1 MPEELRVAVVGAGIL
16 GQRHAR
22 VFRELAGARLVAVAD
37 PAREKAEAA
46 AQAAGAA
53 VFPDI
58 GSLLD
63 EVAVDA
69 VAVATPDHMH
79 VEPVMTALGRG
90 KHVLVEKPLATT
102 LPDAR
107 ALVEAATQGGLVLQV
122 NYSQRFVPEYAW
134 MKQQIEA
141 GVIGRPVMAVSSKQD
156 TIFVPTKMI
165 PWAAM
170 TSPIFFMSSHDI
182 DLVAWFFGAQAVRAS
197 AQERRGT
204 LTALGIDAPDGVD
217 ALLAYDTGA
226 TASFHSSWIHP
237 TSFPSVT
244 VDRMDVIGEDGLLH
258 FESRGR
264 VVECWGRAGG
274 QTVTF
279 AGPQTATE
287 VDGRIQGAFRTSL
300 ELFLRAVRTGE
311 QPPTSGART
320 LHVTEAQ
327 AAILESVSR
336 GTPIDLERT
345 GPEPGPMN
353 PAEPV
358 A

>member
-16 GQRHAR
+16 GRRHAR
-22 VFRELAGARLVAVAD
+22 VFHELEGARLVAVAD
-37 PAREKAEAA
+37 PTRAKAEAA

-58 GSLLD
+58 GALLD
-63 EVAVDA
+63 EVDVDA
-69 VAVATPDHMH
+69 VAVATPDHLH
-79 VEPVMTALGRG
+79 LDPVMTALRRG
-90 KHVLVEKPLATT
+90 KPVLVEKPLATT

-107 ALVEAATQGGLVLQV
+107 ALVAEATRGGLLLQV

-134 MKQQIEA
+134 MKQQIDA
-141 GVIGRPVMAVSSKQD
+141 GAIGRPVMALSSKQD

-170 TSPIFFMSSHDI
+170 TSPVFFMSSHDI
-182 DLVAWFFGAQAVRAS
+182 DLVAWFFGAQAVRAA

-204 LTALGIDAPDGVD
+204 LAALGIDAADGVD

-226 TASFHSSWIHP
+226 TASFHSSWIPP
-237 TSFPSVT
+237 TSFPTVT
-244 VDRMDVIGEDGLLH
+244 VDRMDIMGEEGLLH

-300 ELFLRAVRTGE
+300 ELFLHAIRTGE
-311 QPPTSGART
+311 EPPTSGART
-320 LHVTEAQ
+320 LHVTESQ

-336 GTPIDLERT
+336 GAPVRLERT
-345 GPEPGPMN
+345 GPGPGPKT